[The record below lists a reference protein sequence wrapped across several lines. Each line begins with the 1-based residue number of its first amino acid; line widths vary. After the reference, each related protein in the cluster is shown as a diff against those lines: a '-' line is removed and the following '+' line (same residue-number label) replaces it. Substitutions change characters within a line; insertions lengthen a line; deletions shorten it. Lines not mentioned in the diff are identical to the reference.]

1 MSKTKKHRHKWEY
14 DSDGRTYPFICQC
27 GNVLDNGQIERILN
41 GPKYVRLGR
50 LKAIRLTRW
59 NAICDNNEVLYIRK
73 VKKVSK

>member
-41 GPKYVRLGR
+41 GPKYVKVGTLDSV
-50 LKAIRLTRW
+50 LNKLPLHT
-59 NAICDNNEVLYIRK
+59 VLYEK
-73 VKKVSK
+73 VKP